1 MIILFFIFAAL
12 VGSALVNLGW
22 LPNMWEWWA
31 VIGYGIVSLLA
42 GFDLGARQ
50 AKKPKEETPNAE

>member
-1 MIILFFIFAAL
+1 MIFLVFIFAAA
-12 VGSALVNLGW
+12 VGSAMASMDC

-31 VIGYGIVSLLA
+31 VVGYGIISVLA

-50 AKKPKEETPNAE
+50 AKKPQKEAPDAE

>member
-1 MIILFFIFAAL
+1 MIILVFVFAVA
-12 VGSALVNLGW
+12 VGSAMANLDC

-31 VIGYGIVSLLA
+31 VVGYGIISVLA
-42 GFDLGARQ
+42 GFDLGVRQ

>member
-1 MIILFFIFAAL
+1 MIILVFVLAAV
-12 VGSALVNLGW
+12 VGSAMANLDC

-31 VIGYGIVSLLA
+31 VVGYGIISVLA

-50 AKKPKEETPNAE
+50 AKKPKEETPDAK